1 MSIIVIDCLS
11 RFKCKYI
18 LIYEEEQIEMNCSKD
33 NNKKEMKKLLK
44 KLKKKTTIKV
54 KDLSSKN

>member
-1 MSIIVIDCLS
+1 MS
-11 RFKCKYI
+11 
-18 LIYEEEQIEMNCSKD
+18 CSKD

-54 KDLSSKN
+54 KDLNAKNQ

>member
-1 MSIIVIDCLS
+1 
-11 RFKCKYI
+11 
-18 LIYEEEQIEMNCSKD
+18 MNCSKD